1 MQRSRYLSEI
11 ILKGEMKNLLCKF
24 EEFEFVEYTQIF
36 QSLLYFA
43 HIDPLIINEKETN
56 KLEWKKARKEWRN
69 IFPYILSYNPIGP
82 KPEEVKGIYKLNKI
96 QDNLKSAIEKRDEVQ
111 KYSFA
116 LLQLVDYIL
125 LVIKIRFDDIEQ
137 RYNTIKQLKQE
148 RDEIIKANEE
158 IEEERNK
165 LIEEFRQLN
174 PNFVPSGQI
183 EKKEEEE
190 KKDEVKDEEKK
201 DEVKDEEKKEEV
213 KDEEKKDEV
222 KDEEKKDEVKEEEK
236 KEEEEEGEF
245 NFEEELKKFDDEHPK
260 QEVPPDVEYDLDN
273 DFDIERS

>member
-1 MQRSRYLSEI
+1 MEKLEKKLLEKDRDIRIKFIDDENKIKESEKFNEENFETLIQKSINEYYASEEYKSKNIQDEEIKEHEDEMQRSRYLSEI
-11 ILKGEMKNLLCKF
+11 ILKGKMKNFIMK

-125 LVIKIRFDDIEQ
+125 LVIKIRFCNIEQ

-148 RDEIIKANEE
+148 RDYNSLKPNNE
-158 IEEERNK
+158 N
-165 LIEEFRQLN
+165 
-174 PNFVPSGQI
+174 
-183 EKKEEEE
+183 
-190 KKDEVKDEEKK
+190 
-201 DEVKDEEKKEEV
+201 
-213 KDEEKKDEV
+213 
-222 KDEEKKDEVKEEEK
+222 
-236 KEEEEEGEF
+236 
-245 NFEEELKKFDDEHPK
+245 
-260 QEVPPDVEYDLDN
+260 
-273 DFDIERS
+273 